1 PFKEQIHARFRTV
14 CATKPDGARS
24 NQVTHHDPVRMPLA
38 NRQFVDPDDQRP
50 RRTCSPQ
57 LLRHVLLLQRLDRL
71 PVQMGLPG
79 NIANRRDTT
88 PPPYPEG
95 KTLRVKGIVGQPVQT
110 LLLHLPAPSAPNS
123 ANLHLQPNTP
133 IPAGKISHP
142 TNLAIVKRPVRTS
155 ADSANRFFPRRRRL
169 RTTAYGSPNTPA
181 TLRSARNPGKL
192 YVSYSCL
199 IFRMQSSYHTF
210 TASHRSLT
218 LDRKEL
224 ATY

>member
-95 KTLRVKGIVGQPVQT
+95 KTLRVKGIVGQPV
-110 LLLHLPAPSAPNS
+110 
-123 ANLHLQPNTP
+123 TP
-133 IPAGKISHP
+133 IPAGKIPHP

-155 ADSANRFFPRRRRL
+155 ADSANRFFPQRRMR

-181 TLRSARNPGKL
+181 TLRSARKPGKL

-199 IFRMQSSYHTF
+199 ISRMQSSYHTF
-210 TASHRSLT
+210 TASHRSLH